1 MNNKTVAE
9 RYNDY
14 LENPKFSYILGLTD
28 GRIIDEWQSIKS
40 IEVCTGLL
48 QQFGALLGADTVV
61 LARRV
66 WTGVNDKN
74 GQPIFVGDIFM
85 YTGGLLGLP
94 IRYLVVGNQ
103 DFKKLDTMRKGIVKL
118 GNKYMSEH
126 LLTEGLV
133 TIGEA

>member
-1 MNNKTVAE
+1 MNSTVQE
-9 RYNDY
+9 RYKLY
-14 LENPKFSYILGLTD
+14 LDSPMFSYILGLTD
-28 GRIIDEWQSIKS
+28 GRMIDEYHSMKS
-40 IEVCTGLL
+40 IEVCTGLF
-48 QQFGALLGADTVV
+48 QQFGALLGEDTVV
-61 LARRV
+61 LARRE

-74 GQPIFVGDIFM
+74 GKPIFVGDIFM

-103 DFKKLDTMRKGIVKL
+103 DFKKLDAMRKGIVKL
-118 GNKYMSEH
+118 GNRYMSEH